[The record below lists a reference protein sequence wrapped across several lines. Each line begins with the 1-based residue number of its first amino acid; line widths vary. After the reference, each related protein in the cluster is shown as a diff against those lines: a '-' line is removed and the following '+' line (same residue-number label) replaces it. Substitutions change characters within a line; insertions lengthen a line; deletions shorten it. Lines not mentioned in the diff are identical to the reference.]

1 MTQLR
6 LDYLKIDPDSVT
18 PLFDIAKNVAR
29 GTLELTLRDLVEVR
43 VSQINGC
50 SFCVDTHIAKALK
63 NGERQQRLDVLPFFR
78 ELSFYTD
85 REKAALDWAESVT
98 KVPETHVPDE
108 TYDVVKGYFSEKEM
122 VDLTMHIVMMNGW
135 NRVAIAYRHL
145 PKERG

>member
-145 PKERG
+145 PEERG